1 MQYWYR
7 WQSAIKQ
14 EAITFLYGCAIAM
27 KVYNLGC
34 DHQHRFEG
42 WFSSEEEFLSQSDR
56 HLITCPTCD
65 SPHVHKLPS
74 APHLNLSHAK
84 ASVSASASAA
94 AQDTRS
100 DLAIRQE
107 SALFEMARYM
117 VKNTEDV
124 GERFTEEARRI
135 HYNEVPSH
143 AIRGVASPSQR
154 EELAEEGI
162 DFVEL
167 ALPARFKES
176 LQ

>member
-1 MQYWYR
+1 
-7 WQSAIKQ
+7 
-14 EAITFLYGCAIAM
+14 M

-34 DHQHRFEG
+34 DQQHRFEG
-42 WFSSEEEFLSQSDR
+42 WFSSEEDFLSQSDH

-65 SPHVHKLPS
+65 SPQVHKLPS
-74 APHLNLSHAK
+74 APHLNLSHAT
-84 ASVSASASAA
+84 ASTSAPTSISSSVSTSAA
-94 AQDTRS
+94 GQDARS

-117 VKNTEDV
+117 LKNTEDV